1 MIVNPGSSRLHA
13 ATIAIPDPG
22 PLTRF
27 TDGSGAA
34 FLRGNDGF
42 VALGEIARLEGPT
55 MAEADAWWTEFAAK
69 VENETEMPG
78 RFGTGPLAYGAFVFD
93 PERGNTKP
101 VFVVPEVV
109 IGRRDGVSW
118 LTQVGYDRVSP
129 VRPDPQPAPQPP
141 MGLYFEDGQVTGADW
156 LQLIAHVSERM
167 QRGDAERVVLAR
179 DLRAI
184 ATSPI
189 SMAWVLRQWLLNYG
203 GCTCYLV
210 DGVVGATPDVMLH
223 RENGLVTSRVLAGGI
238 ERLGSVDNSTRMAT
252 LLSSSER
259 MHQHRLAVE
268 ASSVSLRRFF
278 TGMHVP
284 EAPFVATFPDMLY
297 LATDICGVAEPEN
310 SSLKLAAALHPV
322 ASIVG
327 SPRGNA
333 REIIAEDELLER
345 GHFTAPVG
353 WIDAQGDGEWFVA
366 QRTVHR
372 LASGTVLTMYASS
385 TISATTL
392 PHNKLVS
399 TEMKFAQ
406 MRQILRGQ

>member
-1 MIVNPGSSRLHA
+1 MIINPGSSRLHA
-13 ATIAIPDPG
+13 STIAIPDPG
-22 PLTRF
+22 PLTRY

-42 VALGEIARLEGPT
+42 VALGEIARLDGPT
-55 MAEADAWWTEFAAK
+55 MAEANSWWSEFAAT

-93 PERGNTKP
+93 PERGHTKP
-101 VFVVPEVV
+101 VFVVPEVI
-109 IGRRDGVSW
+109 IGRRDGVAW

-129 VRPDPQPAPQPP
+129 VHPPVQPAPQPP
-141 MGLYFEDGQVTGADW
+141 MGLYFQDGEVTGARW
-156 LQLIAHVSERM
+156 LKLIAHVSERM

-189 SMAWVLRQWLLNYG
+189 SMAWVLRQWLINYNS
-203 GCTCYLV
+203 CTCYLV

-238 ERLGSVDNSTRMAT
+238 ERLGSIDNATRMAT
-252 LLSSSER
+252 LLSSGER
-259 MHQHRLAVE
+259 MHQHKLAIE
-268 ASSVSLRRFF
+268 ASKESLSPFF
-278 TGMHVP
+278 TGMHIP

-297 LATDICGVAEPEN
+297 LATDISGVAAPDN
-310 SSLKLAAALHPV
+310 SSLELAAALHPV
-322 ASIVG
+322 ASVVG

-333 REIIAEDELLER
+333 RQIIAEDEKLER
-345 GHFTAPVG
+345 RHFTAPVG
-353 WIDAQGDGEWFVA
+353 WIDAQGDGEWYVA

-372 LASGTVLTMYASS
+372 MPNRTELTMYASS
-385 TISATTL
+385 TISASTL

-399 TEMKFAQ
+399 TEMKFSQ
-406 MRQILRGQ
+406 MREILRGQ